1 MSTTTQEGVFIL
13 LKVIKRHEEKRPEG
27 RTELA
32 KLKATK
38 MSPAKHLFKDFMQC
52 GGQYLSKKRCTIAS
66 LWCLT
71 AKCFNKGY
79 FKEAVISI
87 KITILIWIIL

>member
-38 MSPAKHLFKDFMQC
+38 MSPAKHLFKDFMQ
-52 GGQYLSKKRCTIAS
+52 LEVNIFRR
-66 LWCLT
+66 
-71 AKCFNKGY
+71 N
-79 FKEAVISI
+79 AVQ
-87 KITILIWIIL
+87 LLLYGV